1 MQILDPKISDYV
13 ESLLP
18 ERDSVLHEMERLAQE
33 KNFPIVGPLV
43 GRLCYQMVRLLEA
56 RRVFEMGSGFGYSAY
71 WMALA
76 LPENGKIICTERSEE
91 NIERAEKFFQ
101 EGGQAGKVEF
111 RHGDAL
117 EIIQTLEGQF
127 DVILNDIDKRLY
139 PQSLDLIVP
148 RLRTGGL
155 LITDNIF
162 WHGRVLEKSQDPD
175 TEGVVKYT
183 KWLFDSKELWTTIIP
198 LRDGLALSLK
208 L

>member
-1 MQILDPKISDYV
+1 MQILDPRISDYV

-43 GRLCYQMVRLLEA
+43 GRLCYQMVRLVEA

-91 NIERAEKFFQ
+91 NIKRAEKFFQ
-101 EGGQAGKVEF
+101 EGGQAEKVEF

>member
-1 MQILDPKISDYV
+1 MQILDPRISDYV

-43 GRLCYQMVRLLEA
+43 GRLCYQMVRLVEA

-91 NIERAEKFFQ
+91 NIKRAEKFFQ
-101 EGGQAGKVEF
+101 EGGQAEKVEF

-155 LITDNIF
+155 LITDNIL